1 MKTRTEFWLRSL
13 SGIAAV
19 VALAIVLLKQ
29 SSVAR
34 LRAEQAELSHAG
46 TEAASLENDNG
57 KLQSSSG
64 TSAEAAAL
72 REQNKD
78 LPKLRNEAR
87 QLRRK
92 LDEWKALKA
101 ENDRLKARQADVASG
116 KAAPD
121 RPPGFIGRN
130 QLFDA
135 GLATPEAAL
144 QTTIWAWSQ
153 GNFDRMLQCMTSDGS
168 KDFKAELDKNR
179 EEMTKIGAALPGYRV
194 VERNAVSADEMI
206 FKVELMS
213 DEEGTPMHVRRVGN
227 EWKVTPD

>member
-1 MKTRTEFWLRSL
+1 MKTPLAFWLRSL
-13 SGIAAV
+13 LGVGAV
-19 VALAIVLLKQ
+19 VAVAVVLFRQ
-29 SSVAR
+29 STVAR
-34 LRAEQAELSHAG
+34 LREEQTALAG
-46 TEAASLENDNG
+46 DGGEVSRLTRENDEMRLLHGGGEEAA
-57 KLQSSSG
+57 K
-64 TSAEAAAL
+64 L
-72 REQNKD
+72 REANRD

-92 LDEWKALKA
+92 LDEFNALKA
-101 ENDRLKARQADVASG
+101 ENERLHAQQAAMASG
-116 KAAPD
+116 KLTAAH
-121 RPPGFIGRN
+121 PPGFVGRN

-153 GNFDRMLQCMTSDGS
+153 GNFDRMLQCMTSDGG
-168 KDFKAELDKNR
+168 KDFKQELEKNHD
-179 EEMTKIGAALPGYRV
+179 EMAKLGAALPGYRI
-194 VERNAVSADEMI
+194 VETNAPSADEVI